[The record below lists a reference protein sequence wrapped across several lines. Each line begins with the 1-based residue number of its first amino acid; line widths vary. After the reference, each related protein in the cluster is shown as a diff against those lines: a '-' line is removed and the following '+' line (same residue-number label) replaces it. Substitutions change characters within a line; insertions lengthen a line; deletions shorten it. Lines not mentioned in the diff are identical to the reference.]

1 MEGFDDR
8 WGWFQTQVLG
18 KAKLLICRFWLLC
31 AEVKLVDVPEME
43 YSSDDKP
50 YPRGEICVRGPLV
63 FKGYFKD
70 EIQTSVLSFFELIFP
85 PSFSFSFFL
94 GPSIFICKIPKLCFF
109 GFMTIVFLGST
120 IFPFLFVE
128 SRLLAP
134 SKRVQFSAEMKKK
147 RKLMDILFC
156 SWLQAWNSG
165 WGWLVTHWWYWV
177 LAPRWQAKNHW
188 PVCIIFSHVP
198 PTLSKVLPWILK
210 SDPSTENLPSVFPE
224 VLPCII

>member
-1 MEGFDDR
+1 MCR
-8 WGWFQTQVLG
+8 G
-18 KAKLLICRFWLLC
+18 KACGCARDGVFIWWQTIPTGRDLC
-31 AEVKLVDVPEME
+31 AWPISLQRLLQRRDSNV
-43 YSSDDKP
+43 S
-50 YPRGEICVRGPLV
+50 
-63 FKGYFKD
+63 YFLLLWID
-70 EIQTSVLSFFELIFP
+70 FPTLFF
-85 PSFSFSFFL
+85 FFL
-94 GPSIFICKIPKLCFF
+94 FFWGPSIFICKIPKLCFF

-156 SWLQAWNSG
+156 SWLQAWNSW
-165 WGWLVTHWWYWV
+165 WGWLVTQWWYWV

-198 PTLSKVLPWILK
+198 PTLSKVPPWILK
-210 SDPSTENLPSVFPE
+210 SDPYTENLPCVFPE
-224 VLPCII
+224 VLPCIT